1 MRVFHCLLFISC
13 ALKKVSDEAPMGQN
27 VVRTE
32 HDDYNASEG
41 AAAKNAEVQLPPANA
56 SLPPSY
62 SKVSEGNTSVMDWHR
77 KEPFESNIIDSSG
90 LIGDSGQT
98 IDDSSFVDGCD
109 VYEEE
114 YEAVDVDTHAATAA
128 ALNSRNGL
136 RDAALRKNSRQ
147 NNNSMTGYRFSSQ
160 LPESRQDNLGRRRN
174 AAQEGH
180 ISDRSRGSRSNNRSS
195 VAPLDLPLQRA
206 RGSVS
211 DCPNMDFSPP
221 NIRPEP
227 PPVLLPPSSPSLS
240 ASGLRGPSSPHFA
253 TSPAAASPGCRRA
266 SGSRGTPF
274 EDNHSSTRNS
284 RFTFDEI
291 TSSGVALANVA
302 SSSSSATSP
311 ASPSERPRRSLG
323 TTRLA
328 MREARS
334 VAAVDE
340 GSNCSPSF
348 EVGPPLSSSF
358 EPSSRSSPP
367 NLMLQSIENGPG
379 RRHHLPLPASP
390 ASPARSSTS
399 EREDSREDRWNRW
412 QYRSDS
418 NESDERDNASVDD
431 AQNGVRKYNTL
442 SPSTF
447 PFAAAAAQEVYDEV
461 DAVNWNK
468 PEAVRWHLV
477 LMHRRRQVCSSR
489 MYRTEIDGYVGGYC
503 RLRFCFVLH
512 CISGPC
518 ACTDE

>member
-1 MRVFHCLLFISC
+1 
-13 ALKKVSDEAPMGQN
+13 MGQN
-27 VVRTE
+27 LMRTE
-32 HDDYNASEG
+32 YDNFSASEG
-41 AAAKNAEVQLPPANA
+41 AAAKNTEVQLPSANA

-62 SKVSEGNTSVMDWHR
+62 SRVSEGNTSGRDGHR
-77 KEPFESNIIDSSG
+77 KQPFESNIIDSSG
-90 LIGDSGQT
+90 LIGDSGHN

-136 RDAALRKNSRQ
+136 RDAASRKNSRQ
-147 NNNSMTGYRFSSQ
+147 NNNSMTFNRFNSQ
-160 LPESRQDNLGRRRN
+160 LPEPRQDNLGRRRN
-174 AAQEGH
+174 EAQDGH

-195 VAPLDLPLQRA
+195 VAPLDLPLQRL

-227 PPVLLPPSSPSLS
+227 PPALLPPPSPTLS

-253 TSPAAASPGCRRA
+253 TSPAASPGCRRV
-266 SGSRGTPF
+266 SGSRDTPF
-274 EDNHSSTRNS
+274 EDKHSSTHNS
-284 RFTFDEI
+284 RFTIDEI
-291 TSSGVALANVA
+291 VSSGVALANVS

-334 VAAVDE
+334 AAAVDE

-358 EPSSRSSPP
+358 EPSTPSSPP
-367 NLMLQSIENGPG
+367 NLTLQSVGNGHG
-379 RRHHLPLPASP
+379 RRRHAFNEALPFPASH

-399 EREDSREDRWNRW
+399 EWEDSREGRWNRW

-431 AQNGVRKYNTL
+431 AQNGVRKYNMLEQGTY
-442 SPSTF
+442 
-447 PFAAAAAQEVYDEV
+447 PFAAAAAQEVDYDEV
-461 DAVNWNK
+461 DAVTWNK
-468 PEAVRWHLV
+468 PEAVRWRLIM
-477 LMHRRRQVCSSR
+477 MHRRRQVCSSR
-489 MYRTEIDGYVGGYC
+489 MYRTVIW
-503 RLRFCFVLH
+503 LRGWILPFVLLFRI
-512 CISGPC
+512 ISYFRPMC
-518 ACTDE
+518 LH